1 MSGLFETLIEAARGT
16 APVILHRPPSN
27 FPSLELAE
35 EPWEPV
41 IDEVPASPPS
51 PGADGGKDRPSF
63 ARVDRGVESRSPPP
77 AFSAERTETREPQ
90 RPDGRTTRSAE
101 QAETAG
107 KPRLLSTPPQAE
119 RKPDVR
125 ASDTPPAT
133 EPAVESRG
141 PVEILVPPTR
151 EADLLLPE
159 MALPPPAAGPD
170 DAISGAPVFGPEPAA
185 REDARQSAPS
195 IELRIGRIEVVA
207 PRTQAAAQ
215 PQSRP
220 VSVARARPRQS
231 LDDYLS
237 RRRH

>member
-16 APVILHRPPSN
+16 APVILHRPSSN
-27 FPSLELAE
+27 FPSLEFGE

-41 IDEVPASPPS
+41 IDEVPASLPHAV
-51 PGADGGKDRPSF
+51 ADDRPSI
-63 ARVDRGVESRSPPP
+63 ARADRGVETRPPP
-77 AFSAERTETREPQ
+77 PIASAEPAEIRAPQ
-90 RPDGRTTRSAE
+90 RPDRRTTRSVEEAE
-101 QAETAG
+101 MVDTPRPRSSPLQGEP
-107 KPRLLSTPPQAE
+107 KPEL
-119 RKPDVR
+119 R
-125 ASDTPPAT
+125 ASEAPPAT
-133 EPAVESRG
+133 EPAIERIG

-159 MALPPPAAGPD
+159 MALPPPAASSPD
-170 DAISGAPVFGPEPAA
+170 DAISAAPHFRPEPPA

-231 LDDYLS
+231 LDDYLA